1 LAFAMRA
8 RRRLMD
14 GSLRRRSV
22 TLTRRALVARGT
34 DSRSCRRAER
44 ERIPNAKGS
53 GAAGP
58 RQPRLVIARR
68 PWRTPHDT
76 VKAPEANRAR
86 CEPCAQLGSQ
96 PTRVLASQEAA
107 APTPEQ
113 PAREASKGRSM
124 PEEPRSTATGSWGR
138 MPGRRRVLDNRDAL
152 AGAGDAAGAFARM
165 RVRPSV
171 ISQSCPA

>member
-1 LAFAMRA
+1 MNPQQAFYRKVAYVA
-8 RRRLMD
+8 AIVVLLLPLYLL
-14 GSLRRRSV
+14 GHPP
-22 TLTRRALVARGT
+22 TRDTR
-34 DSRSCRRAER
+34 D
-44 ERIPNAKGS
+44 AKGS